1 MSRARLGLYI
11 FARVSLFPNCYELRP
26 AFNQLMARPME
37 LLLAPWEKYPSN
49 RSYTTAPEGKPVM
62 MVEMAQMAQYVYD
75 MYTDLV
81 KDMERTA
88 VIQQKARLIN
98 QSPKEEK
105 KEEVEDVVP
114 METKEE
120 LIINEIEEGSSG
132 VSKPVVKLDA
142 LSAKKSDILQD
153 VISKIQSGSKG
164 GDGDIADVSAT
175 KDGEDSSE
183 KVVATNAPDEN
194 MEAD

>member
-1 MSRARLGLYI
+1 
-11 FARVSLFPNCYELRP
+11 
-26 AFNQLMARPME
+26 
-37 LLLAPWEKYPSN
+37 
-49 RSYTTAPEGKPVM
+49 
-62 MVEMAQMAQYVYD
+62 
-75 MYTDLV
+75 
-81 KDMERTA
+81 
-88 VIQQKARLIN
+88 
-98 QSPKEEK
+98 
-105 KEEVEDVVP
+105 

-153 VISKIQSGSKG
+153 AISKIQSGSKG
-164 GDGDIADVSAT
+164 GDDDTADVSAT

-183 KVVATNAPDEN
+183 KVVATSAPDEN